1 MSGSQESADTHMP
14 TGADAEER
22 IAEMLDQRQRDGVGV
37 DDVPA
42 GGGGA
47 DSGAAAAVG
56 VDDDTDA
63 AASADVESYNSE
75 HNDEPGVGNRGR

>member
-1 MSGSQESADTHMP
+1 MSGSDSGADMP
-14 TGADAEER
+14 TGAEAEER
-22 IAEMLDQRQRDGVGV
+22 IAELLEQRQRDGVGV

-47 DSGAAAAVG
+47 DSGAAGAVG

-63 AASADVESYNSE
+63 AASADADSYDSA
-75 HNDEPGVGNRGR
+75 HNDEPGVGNRHP